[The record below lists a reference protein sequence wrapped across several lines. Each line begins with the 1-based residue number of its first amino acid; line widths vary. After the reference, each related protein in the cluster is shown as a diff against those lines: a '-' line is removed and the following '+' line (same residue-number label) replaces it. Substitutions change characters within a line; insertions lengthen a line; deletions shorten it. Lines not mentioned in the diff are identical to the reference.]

1 MNMVQIAMILAI
13 IHVIVS
19 LVMMIQKPAFGG
31 IQALLDEEHISGIN
45 TSWLISFIVCV
56 IIVILL
62 MS

>member
-1 MNMVQIAMILAI
+1 MVQIAMILAI

-19 LVMMIQKPAFGG
+19 LVMMIQQPAFGG
-31 IQALLDEEHISGIN
+31 IQALLDKEHISGIN